1 MVEGMTK
8 TYRLTYES
16 AEVMHALFDKTAASQ
31 GWRISA
37 RIMREYIE
45 YFGPKTEQLDLCATD
60 GKVIFTS
67 FTEKIQD
74 GKEVLK
80 QPMETVITLHTDDF
94 EDFHMQ
100 ANVHITINVKDFKAI
115 VTHAETLHTPISAF
129 FSYPTRPLQFSYQNE
144 GMNCSF
150 TLMTIGDYRGASATP
165 NPNFVSTRSA
175 SRQPSM
181 VPAPVQSRNTSEM
194 PPPARPASRMN
205 TDKPPLS
212 SQSQRGP
219 LRPESHHMLAPAP
232 EPDDDSLFMPA
243 GDDDER
249 RWDPPNFDN
258 DPEEE
263 EMLGWDA
270 SNEMRGTEP
279 HPTFR
284 DSGRSTQPSRQER
297 QPQQTPSEWE
307 DGLEP
312 TQRLSQVRL
321 IMIWHESSV
330 ANMNTASWNVR
341 LMALLSRL
349 VRPIAYEI
357 RGVPRVCHHQSLEI
371 WLARVPKASLRA
383 VSHPDVFI
391 ALRLQVVL
399 RVKQWI
405 TGLSRSQGAAKRVVL
420 WNQ

>member
-1 MVEGMTK
+1 MIEGMTK

-194 PPPARPASRMN
+194 PPPARPASRIN
-205 TDKPPLS
+205 PDKPPLS

-219 LRPESHHMLAPAP
+219 LRPEGHHMLAPAP
-232 EPDDDSLFMPA
+232 EPDDDDSLFMPA

-284 DSGRSTQPSRQER
+284 DSGRSTQPARQEK
-297 QPQQTPSEWE
+297 QTQQTPSQWE

-321 IMIWHESSV
+321 IM
-330 ANMNTASWNVR
+330 M
-341 LMALLSRL
+341 
-349 VRPIAYEI
+349 
-357 RGVPRVCHHQSLEI
+357 
-371 WLARVPKASLRA
+371 
-383 VSHPDVFI
+383 
-391 ALRLQVVL
+391 
-399 RVKQWI
+399 
-405 TGLSRSQGAAKRVVL
+405 
-420 WNQ
+420 